1 MVYRNVMIIFAVGG
15 YKMLPPQGMLAA
27 DFWRQRSGPQLVLET
42 QYTLLQI
49 LNLLFVVL
57 IVDGLI
63 IAMVPR

>member
-1 MVYRNVMIIFAVGG
+1 
-15 YKMLPPQGMLAA
+15 MLPPQGMLAA